1 MKYIKFTPL
10 ILLVSFS
17 AKIIHS
23 GADFA
28 SMGII
33 LGLCALSGYIEYK
46 EQSKEIKEV
55 KDRMNEIT
63 KVNDILTREIQ
74 EVKSYMTAARITDG
88 LKNPLR
94 KSF

>member
-1 MKYIKFTPL
+1 MAYVKFIPL

-28 SMGII
+28 GMGIV

-46 EQSKEIKEV
+46 EHGKEIKAIQE
-55 KDRMNEIT
+55 KMNEIT
-63 KVNDILTREIQ
+63 KVNDTLTREIQ